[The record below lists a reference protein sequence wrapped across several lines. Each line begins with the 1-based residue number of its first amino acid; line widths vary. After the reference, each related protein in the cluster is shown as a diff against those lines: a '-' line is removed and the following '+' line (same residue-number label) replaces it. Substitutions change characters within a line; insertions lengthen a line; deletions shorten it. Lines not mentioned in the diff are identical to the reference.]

1 MEPPNIPE
9 NARLPVS
16 TRRAADYFAHYHV
29 LRRKC
34 EQIKPL
40 VQAAEKEREE
50 IKKKIKAAMRE
61 HKELTAILTSLE
73 DFVEDPAMDEA
84 EKQCYRIQFDDGLAR
99 LRRIESIWNQQT
111 LHYTQ
116 QVQVCKNLN
125 IEMTKRRWQ
134 ANVEEA
140 DAYLRMADWAAVDQV
155 RVEMLAEVSAQSR
168 ENLRRQY
175 ASTKEERDREEYLAW
190 KRRKFRPQEYA
201 GEPTEF
207 PDEDVLEYCVTDDED
222 PPLFSCLSKLFH

>member
-40 VQAAEKEREE
+40 VLAAEREREE
-50 IKKKIKAAMRE
+50 IKKKIKAAMSE

-73 DFVEDPAMDEA
+73 DYVEDPNMDEA
-84 EKQCYRIQFDDGLAR
+84 EKRCYRIQFDDGLAR
-99 LRRIESIWNQQT
+99 LRRIESIWNQHT

-116 QVQVCKNLN
+116 QVQVCKG
-125 IEMTKRRWQ
+125 
-134 ANVEEA
+134 
-140 DAYLRMADWAAVDQV
+140 
-155 RVEMLAEVSAQSR
+155 SR
-168 ENLRRQY
+168 LH
-175 ASTKEERDREEYLAW
+175 ASR
-190 KRRKFRPQEYA
+190 
-201 GEPTEF
+201 
-207 PDEDVLEYCVTDDED
+207 
-222 PPLFSCLSKLFH
+222 